1 MRVLNILAA
10 LSGACGLIMLVLV
23 AHALRLEAVDAERVR
38 MAAYLQLFAAAA
50 GLALAN
56 RVGRLN
62 LIGGAAI
69 LSGTA
74 LFALALY
81 TLAIAH
87 TGALIMIAPIGGIS
101 MIAGWLVIAF
111 AKPNA

>member
-1 MRVLNILAA
+1 MRFLNVFAA

-23 AHALRLEAVDAERVR
+23 AHALALEPMDGERVR
-38 MAAYLQLFAAAA
+38 TAAYLQLFAAAA

-56 RVGRLN
+56 RAGRLN
-62 LIGGAAI
+62 LIAGAAI
-69 LSGTA
+69 LAGAA

-87 TGALIMIAPIGGIS
+87 TPVLIVLAPVGGVAMIGG
-101 MIAGWLVIAF
+101 WFLLVF
-111 AKPNA
+111 AKPGA